1 MTQRGT
7 AAVALF
13 GACEPF
19 GPTRGELEA
28 IEAEWPLIAAEI
40 ALVDTET
47 HAALHPGEL
56 TDIAVEAARAAVA
69 TARRALVP
77 DSGSPIHQLP
87 VPDLKEVS

>member
-1 MTQRGT
+1 MTPRGT

-13 GACEPF
+13 GAYEPV
-19 GPTRGELEA
+19 GPTQRELEA

-40 ALVDTET
+40 ALVDAET
-47 HAALHPGEL
+47 QAALHPGEL
-56 TDIAVEAARAAVA
+56 TDVAVEDARAAVA
-69 TARRALVP
+69 TARLALVP